1 MLAADR
7 QAVQTDLLAQAVQV
21 KNLEMTNIDRYLQ
34 AIGTQAALVCAFAV
48 GQNYCVELADS
59 TWAPFIIAYYTSN
72 TLCLVLEF
80 YCIMNSTMV
89 CVLGPT
95 FALNGPSGSM
105 HEAVKA
111 MKEERLSILRAFW
124 YGGLMFAL
132 SEVFAVIIVCP
143 AHTSIPSSLIL
154 IVGFLSI
161 SRNLERIKVKFQYD
175 AYVLRP
181 YPNPNV
187 ADLQRSHSPSPP
199 LAHSIYAG
207 EDDGKGTVAA
217 PPPSKVLSLMRRLS
231 GAGSNAPPPN
241 AEGRPSGEKMNAGD
255 YLKRSSMGSA
265 EDVV

>member
-175 AYVLRP
+175 A
-181 YPNPNV
+181 
-187 ADLQRSHSPSPP
+187 
-199 LAHSIYAG
+199 IYAG

-241 AEGRPSGEKMNAGD
+241 TEGRPSGEKMNAGD
-255 YLKRSSMGSA
+255 FLKRSSMGSA